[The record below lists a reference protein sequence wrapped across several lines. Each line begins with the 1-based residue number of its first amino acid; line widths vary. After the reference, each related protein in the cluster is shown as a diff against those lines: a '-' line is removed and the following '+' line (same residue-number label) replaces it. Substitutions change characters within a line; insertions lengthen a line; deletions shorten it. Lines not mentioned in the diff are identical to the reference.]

1 MKKGIVPVVL
11 GGILVV
17 MGAGVANA
25 DYTHNPRYH
34 QRELRQEARIG
45 QGIAGG
51 RLTPWETRA
60 LGREQARISHME
72 ARMSSDG
79 RLTPRERWWLEREQ
93 DRASRHIR
101 QMKHNR
107 YWR

>member
-1 MKKGIVPVVL
+1 MKKGIVLGLV

-17 MGAGVANA
+17 MGAGIANA

-34 QRELRQEARIG
+34 QREVRQDARIDHG
-45 QGIAGG
+45 VASG

-72 ARMSSDG
+72 ARMSYDG
-79 RLTPRERWWLEREQ
+79 WLSPRERLRLEREQ
-93 DRASRHIR
+93 NRASRHIWR
-101 QMKHNR
+101 MKHNGYR
-107 YWR
+107 W